1 MNAIS
6 KVCSWHWDTV
16 FMVCKLRVGKS
27 WKVASLSPQLQN
39 PVKKKL
45 QTDEEGVPEDWGSGQ
60 ASQLSETH
68 CNLMEV
74 WSNVIL
80 DVCPKYQRLFVT
92 FSKNRSCYFIFIA
105 VFGLT
110 SFILLIEYF
119 NENSGQRG
127 DLAPKNDC
135 NF

>member
-1 MNAIS
+1 MLFLGKTNECVTINFKYNISFPNWMNAIS

-16 FMVCKLRVGKS
+16 FMVCKMRVGKS

-45 QTDEEGVPEDWGSGQ
+45 QTDEEGVPEDGGSGQ

-80 DVCPKYQRLFVT
+80 DICPKYQRVFVT
-92 FSKNRSCYFIFIA
+92 F
-105 VFGLT
+105 
-110 SFILLIEYF
+110 
-119 NENSGQRG
+119 
-127 DLAPKNDC
+127 PKIC
-135 NF
+135 S

>member
-16 FMVCKLRVGKS
+16 FMVCKMRVGKS

-45 QTDEEGVPEDWGSGQ
+45 QTDEEGVPEDGGSGQ

-74 WSNVIL
+74 WSNVIF
-80 DVCPKYQRLFVT
+80 DICPKISKSFCVFLQDFLKSLLFLKCT
-92 FSKNRSCYFIFIA
+92 FFWKIIKVGIWGR
-105 VFGLT
+105 
-110 SFILLIEYF
+110 
-119 NENSGQRG
+119 
-127 DLAPKNDC
+127 
-135 NF
+135 NFWLC